1 MGSTELLKRIFM
13 RSEIAVTC
21 AMHVPRAHLRIRTQ
35 QKREH
40 ALVTSQVKSHRQ
52 LSHPVHIVL
61 AVSMLPLFLG
71 SLLSDWAYTSTYQI
85 QWINFASWLIVGA
98 LIFAGL
104 TLLWAVIDALRADA
118 PRGRE
123 KWVYAFLVAATTV
136 VGFINAFV
144 HAKEAGATMPAGL
157 VLSVIT
163 LILAAASIWHG
174 FAGPR
179 TGEAK

>member
-1 MGSTELLKRIFM
+1 MATAQLNSSR
-13 RSEIAVTC
+13 
-21 AMHVPRAHLRIRTQ
+21 P
-35 QKREH
+35 
-40 ALVTSQVKSHRQ
+40 

-61 AVSMLPLFLG
+61 LVSTLPLCLG
-71 SLLSDWAYTSTYQI
+71 ALICDWAYSTTYQV
-85 QWINFASWLIVGA
+85 QWVNFASWLIAGA
-98 LIFAGL
+98 LVFLGAAL
-104 TLLWAVIDALRADA
+104 VWTVIDALRSDA
-118 PRGRE
+118 PRGRA
-123 KWVYAFLVAATTV
+123 KWVFVGLIGMTFL
-136 VGFINAFV
+136 VGFINALV

>member
-1 MGSTELLKRIFM
+1 MA
-13 RSEIAVTC
+13 IAQ
-21 AMHVPRAHLRIRTQ
+21 LD
-35 QKREH
+35 
-40 ALVTSQVKSHRQ
+40 SHRP

-61 AVSMLPLFLG
+61 LVSTLPLSLGAFLG
-71 SLLSDWAYTSTYQI
+71 DWAYSASYQT
-85 QWINFASWLIVGA
+85 QWINFASWLIAGA
-98 LIFAGL
+98 LVFLGAAL
-104 TLLWAVIDALRADA
+104 VWTVIDALRSDA
-118 PRGRE
+118 PRGRAI
-123 KWVYAFLVAATTV
+123 WIFVGLIVTTFV
-136 VGFINAFV
+136 VGFINALV

>member
-1 MGSTELLKRIFM
+1 MA
-13 RSEIAVTC
+13 IAQ
-21 AMHVPRAHLRIRTQ
+21 LD
-35 QKREH
+35 
-40 ALVTSQVKSHRQ
+40 SHRP

-61 AVSMLPLFLG
+61 LVSTLPLSLGAFLG
-71 SLLSDWAYTSTYQI
+71 DWTYSASYQT
-85 QWINFASWLIVGA
+85 QWINFASWLIAGA
-98 LIFAGL
+98 LVFLGTAL
-104 TLLWAVIDALRADA
+104 VWTVIDALRSDA
-118 PRGRE
+118 PRGRAI
-123 KWVYAFLVAATTV
+123 WIFVGLIVTTFV
-136 VGFINAFV
+136 VGFINALV